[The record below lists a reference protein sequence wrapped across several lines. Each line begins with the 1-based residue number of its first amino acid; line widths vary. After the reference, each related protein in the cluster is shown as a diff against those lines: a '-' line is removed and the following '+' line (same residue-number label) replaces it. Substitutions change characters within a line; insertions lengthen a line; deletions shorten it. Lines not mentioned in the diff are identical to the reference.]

1 MNNTAKTKLI
11 LEEKYINYFFI
22 DAPKELI
29 NADDSRDEIEKLRN
43 DFKFIHAFI
52 QPNISQEAFY
62 TIENYQI
69 YQLELEAIINVLSD
83 LHDSSVEVDKNTS
96 FYKFLNDWSKI
107 AKAPYPFIKTALGF
121 DLYNKYKEKP
131 DEFKYLGRINNILQR
146 YDDASYMAYT
156 HVCNA
161 EFTYNEFLNISYGD
175 KVFKFHNNI
184 DNILDKVKDMQEELK
199 KLSYP
204 EYFKSLENIFIE
216 SICKDKDL
224 ENTIEMDND
233 IEERDI

>member
-107 AKAPYPFIKTALGF
+107 AKAPYPLF
-121 DLYNKYKEKP
+121 
-131 DEFKYLGRINNILQR
+131 
-146 YDDASYMAYT
+146 
-156 HVCNA
+156 
-161 EFTYNEFLNISYGD
+161 YNENTDKYEKIGGDDSYYNIYNELFYLKNIIDYSISVAKDNGIEIDLN
-175 KVFKFHNNI
+175 KFI
-184 DNILDKVKDMQEELK
+184 DSFN
-199 KLSYP
+199 
-204 EYFKSLENIFIE
+204 
-216 SICKDKDL
+216 
-224 ENTIEMDND
+224 
-233 IEERDI
+233 